1 MPIHDERLCAS
12 GLPFLYNGWTRGAA
26 TRERRLYSYSYAV
39 GAARRERATLGAAL
53 DSVERRP
60 LSEESVHM
68 PAGMIRHLWRALRH
82 ALGKILA
89 WAAVAFLATALLTE
103 VVAMVVAGPNA
114 LVTLTPHLVALA
126 LALAVGYAV
135 GFTTLIV
142 ETVTLLEHG
151 ALDLERAGAAG
162 VERLERIKQPL

>member
-1 MPIHDERLCAS
+1 
-12 GLPFLYNGWTRGAA
+12 
-26 TRERRLYSYSYAV
+26 
-39 GAARRERATLGAAL
+39 
-53 DSVERRP
+53 
-60 LSEESVHM
+60 M

-89 WAAVAFLATALLTE
+89 WAVVAFLVTALLTE
-103 VVAMVVAGPNA
+103 GATMVIAGPHA
-114 LVTLTPHLVALA
+114 LATLAPHLVALA

-142 ETVTLLEHG
+142 ETVALLERG

-162 VERLERIKQPL
+162 VERLERIKQPQ

>member
-1 MPIHDERLCAS
+1 
-12 GLPFLYNGWTRGAA
+12 
-26 TRERRLYSYSYAV
+26 
-39 GAARRERATLGAAL
+39 
-53 DSVERRP
+53 
-60 LSEESVHM
+60 M
-68 PAGMIRHLWRALRH
+68 PAAMIHHLWRALRH

-89 WAAVAFLATALLTE
+89 WGAVAFLATALGAE
-103 VVAMVVAGPNA
+103 VIAVVAAGPSA
-114 LVTLTPHLVALA
+114 LMMLTTHLVALA

-142 ETVTLLEHG
+142 ETVALLERG